1 MVASVGVDRYRTCR
15 VATARY
21 LLRICRATPAIQ
33 SRTRPDATEPEISDL
48 RKGREAREILG
59 KSELMNRTSTA
70 LLTTVLVAILAVAAC
85 APGRSLVR
93 GTWPDG
99 RPGAAAA
106 PVVGYHVDPDNLE
119 YRDGMSPPV
128 DHRAEG
134 FGDRAAEAENW
145 LPADDGFDLDSA
157 ADFNRSGVLQP
168 IYFDYDLSEIERDQ
182 RIVLE
187 SNAAWL
193 RDHPDARVMIE
204 GHCDE
209 RGTSEYNMALGDRR
223 AKATREFLVSL
234 GVDWDRIETVSFG
247 EELPA
252 EFGDNEYAWSRNRRA
267 EFSLVSTR
275 HP

>member
-1 MVASVGVDRYRTCR
+1 
-15 VATARY
+15 
-21 LLRICRATPAIQ
+21 
-33 SRTRPDATEPEISDL
+33 
-48 RKGREAREILG
+48 
-59 KSELMNRTSTA
+59 MNRTSTA
-70 LLTTVLVAILAVAAC
+70 LLATVLVAILAVAAC

-93 GTWPDG
+93 GIWPDG
-99 RPGAAAA
+99 RPGAAGA

-157 ADFNRSGVLQP
+157 TDFNRSGVLQP